1 MSHTLLHSH
10 NTECKVYMG
19 LEHIADSSQE
29 KITYAKKASIYVDK
43 VYVYLLVLVEVKRDA
58 QA

>member
-29 KITYAKKASIYVDK
+29 KITYAKKASVYVDK
-43 VYVYLLVLVEVKRDA
+43 VYVYLLVCS
-58 QA
+58 